1 MKPPATP
8 RSLFWAF
15 AGVFLLVLAVA
26 TTLQVLVSVTLI
38 RPLERSSELG
48 SVEAA
53 LSGLAIRVAA
63 LPDSAGDAAVR
74 ALLRQAEED
83 VQRRHG
89 FLYVRADGRLVAESP
104 VPAEVA
110 TQLGRELPAA
120 ADGGGDGSPHD
131 PPGPTGAAPPA
142 TANRR
147 AFRDRARSLAPRFV
161 EVFVDTPAEVCMARD
176 AKGLYAAAAQDGNR
190 GSLPGVG
197 AVYEPPAS
205 PDLRLCGEDADCE
218 RLVEACLRAR
228 A

>member
-1 MKPPATP
+1 MSGVVAWLTGLPSSGKSTLAAKAATRLRAAGAACVVLDGDEVRARLRPAP
-8 RSLFWAF
+8 GYDD
-15 AGVFLLVLAVA
+15 AGRESFYETLAGLA
-26 TTLQVLVSVTLI
+26 GYLASQGAIVLV
-38 RPLERSSELG
+38 
-48 SVEAA
+48 
-53 LSGLAIRVAA
+53 
-63 LPDSAGDAAVR
+63 
-74 ALLRQAEED
+74 
-83 VQRRHG
+83 
-89 FLYVRADGRLVAESP
+89 
-104 VPAEVA
+104 
-110 TQLGRELPAA
+110 
-120 ADGGGDGSPHD
+120 
-131 PPGPTGAAPPA
+131 PA